1 MLSYLLA
8 GAAVGPVVSQ
18 SLLDF
23 MIMLIF
29 VCFAVDFARNKSET
43 RIPARK
49 PFLFEY
55 GFIFYI
61 LAILVGF
68 VILNITD
75 KEAWFRL
82 YKFHWII
89 NFYLFIWAFSR
100 YELDLSKITKFF
112 AIAYLLPNLYSIICT
127 MTGYD
132 PIHGRALA
140 NTRLLGLLESATY
153 HAHGNGLILI
163 FFLVILFFQ
172 FNKLSR
178 FFKILSIFAL
188 LTMAFGIFLTFTRGI
203 WLSLSVTTL
212 IFLFF
217 HSKKFFATALI
228 SGVLLFSG
236 LYSFSEAFR
245 DRIKHSIETKNADQ
259 ERWGLLNV
267 HLQMIS
273 ESPIVG
279 IGYSNSLSHT
289 PAEVW
294 KKYGYDKVYINSHAH
309 NQLLNVLA
317 TTGIL
322 GFIPFFI
329 FYFWFFATNIR
340 LVNKYK
346 REKSHSYYF
355 LAIACLMTQVEF
367 ILANFTDVGFEYTKI
382 RSLVLLVWALV
393 FCMWQNKLKI
403 QTTQND
409 Q

>member
-8 GAAVGPVVSQ
+8 GATLGPVVSQ

-29 VCFAVDFARNKSET
+29 VCFAVNFARNKSEP
-43 RIPARK
+43 RISARK

-68 VILNITD
+68 VVLNITD

-89 NFYLFIWAFSR
+89 NFYLFIWAFSH

-132 PIHGRALA
+132 PIHGRALE

-153 HAHGNGLILI
+153 HAHGNGLILM

-267 HLQMIS
+267 HLQMIK

-329 FYFWFFATNIR
+329 FYFWFFITNIR
-340 LVNKYK
+340 LVKKYR
-346 REKSHSYYF
+346 RENNQSYYF